1 MYKEDFETFVEEA
14 DTAIPVFIGLT
25 GKAQNG
31 TESLRNKP
39 VRISSM
45 KEYKKYFGGPQ
56 IHCFTLFFDDR
67 NIDQNTEESLSVKCG
82 KKTLHAELKNNHCT
96 LFYHLQLF
104 FANGGDTCY
113 IMSVGDYNSQFPDND
128 TLNHTILPALAQVPE
143 ITLLVMPEAAEL
155 PDRYADLYK
164 SMLSHCAANNRF
176 AILDVPRGL
185 EIEAFRAQIGGEF
198 LSYGAAYYPWLET
211 EILSYTDITGEMICF
226 DKNLILDV
234 IAHTNRFPPLSQYI
248 ERVFKELDET
258 TSELTKMAKREGIHK
273 TLLQNLPEYELL
285 TKKIQKWIS
294 LLPPSATVAGTYT
307 RVDHTHGV
315 WKAPANVALS
325 MVNKP
330 IKDIRDYEQEALNL
344 PMDGKVINV
353 IRAFPGDGT
362 KVWGARTLDGNSQ
375 DWRYVN
381 VRRTV
386 SFLENL
392 IRRIANTYVFE
403 PNNADTWSHMKDLI
417 EGILFR
423 LWQHGGLAGFEPEE
437 AYEVHVG
444 VNDTM
449 TPEDIQ
455 AGIIRI
461 SVQVAISRP
470 ADFFEISFPLQMQ
483 KR

>member
-1 MYKEDFETFVEEA
+1 MYKEDFETFVEEV

-25 GKAQNG
+25 EKAQNG

-45 KEYKKYFGGPQ
+45 KEYKKYFGGPH
-56 IHCFTLFFDDR
+56 IHCFALFFDDR
-67 NIDQNTEESLSVKCG
+67 NIDPNTEEILSVKCG
-82 KKTLHAELKNNHCT
+82 GKTLHAELKNNHCT

-104 FANGGDTCY
+104 FANGGDICY

-128 TLNHTILPALAQVPE
+128 TLNHTILPALAQEPE

-176 AILDVPRGL
+176 AILDVPRGV
-185 EIEAFRAQIGGEF
+185 EPEAFRAQIGGEF

-211 EILSYTDITGEMICF
+211 EVLSNTDITGEMICF
-226 DKNLILDV
+226 DKTLILDV
-234 IAHTNRFPPLSQYI
+234 IAHTNRFPSLSQYI
-248 ERVFKELDET
+248 ELVFKELDET

-273 TLLQNLPEYELL
+273 TLLQNLPEYERL
-285 TKKIQKWIS
+285 TKEIKKW
-294 LLPPSATVAGTYT
+294 LTKLPPSATAAGTYT
-307 RVDHTHGV
+307 QVDHTRGV
-315 WKAPANVALS
+315 WKAPANIALS
-325 MVNKP
+325 MVSKP
-330 IKDIRDYEQEALNL
+330 TKMIFDNEQEALNV
-344 PMDGKVINV
+344 PMDGKAINA
-353 IRAFPGDGT
+353 IRMFPGEGI

-375 DWRYVN
+375 DWRYIN
-381 VRRTV
+381 ARRTV

-392 IRRIANTYVFE
+392 IRHAANTYVFE
-403 PNNADTWSHMKDLI
+403 SNNADTWNHMKELI

-423 LWQHGGLAGFEPEE
+423 VWQHGGLAGFEPED

-470 ADFFEISFPLQMQ
+470 AEFIEITFQQQMQ
-483 KR
+483 KS